1 MSAVPRN
8 HSSRGTQTR
17 HSVTCQA
24 SSARQDG
31 RASTASGS
39 SQSEYCGDQTLL
51 VSRKAA
57 TTRKSSCGSRGRRG
71 ASRPSTATAPT
82 ATTTAIAAMPLTC
95 GGEPPSP
102 PVSTWSRPYQSESK
116 SAGRSR
122 LSSKKRFQDS
132 GYAAAIGRLTAD
144 QATAA
149 PSAARQKAGSCRD
162 RQHSTSSGTKKSA
175 G

>member
-1 MSAVPRN
+1 MPRN

-39 SQSEYCGDQTLL
+39 SQSEYCGDHTLL
-51 VSRKAA
+51 ASRKAA

-71 ASRPSTATAPT
+71 ASRPSTSTAPT
-82 ATTTAIAAMPLTC
+82 ATTTATAARPLTC
-95 GGEPPSP
+95 GGEPS
-102 PVSTWSRPYQSESK
+102 PVSRWSTPYQSESK

-122 LSSKKRFQDS
+122 LSSKKRRHDS

-149 PSAARQKAGSCRD
+149 PSAARQNAGSCRD
-162 RQHSTSSGTKKSA
+162 RQHSTSSGARNST

>member
-1 MSAVPRN
+1 M
-8 HSSRGTQTR
+8 
-17 HSVTCQA
+17 TCQA

-39 SQSEYCGDQTLL
+39 SQSEYCGDHTLL

-71 ASRPSTATAPT
+71 ASRASASTPATAS
-82 ATTTAIAAMPLTC
+82 TTAIAAMPLTS

-102 PVSTWSRPYQSESK
+102 VSRWSTPYQSESK

-122 LSSKKRFQDS
+122 LSSKKRRHDS
-132 GYAAAIGRLTAD
+132 GYTAAIGRLTAD
-144 QATAA
+144 QAIAA
-149 PSAARQKAGSCRD
+149 PSAARQKGVSCRD
-162 RQHSTSSGTKKSA
+162 RQHSASSGTKKST

>member
-1 MSAVPRN
+1 M
-8 HSSRGTQTR
+8 
-17 HSVTCQA
+17 TCQA

-39 SQSEYCGDQTLL
+39 SQSEYCGDQTLF

-57 TTRKSSCGSRGRRG
+57 TTTKSSWGSRGRRG
-71 ASRPSTATAPT
+71 ASSASATTAPT
-82 ATTTAIAAMPLTC
+82 ASSTAIAARPLTC
-95 GGEPPSP
+95 GGEPLS
-102 PVSTWSRPYQSESK
+102 PVSRWSMPYQSESK

-122 LSSKKRFQDS
+122 LSSKKRRQDS

-149 PSAARQKAGSCRD
+149 PSTARQNAGSCRD
-162 RQHSTSSGTKKSA
+162 RQHSTSSGMKKSA